1 MRLLLLAL
9 LATAPA
15 LQAQT
20 LPLRQSRLDATARDA
35 SLRVP
40 LDSTV
45 DARWLGIAPGAPRWD
60 LEGKWV
66 YFSYDTVV
74 RPAEPVAPE
83 SPWFRV
89 SRDGK
94 RIEAVD
100 REAATRIPIG
110 VQWTRDGSRAIW
122 TARNELR
129 IWERGKGE
137 RVLRAGMAGVGARWS
152 NDESELRFLRDG
164 DLFSLNPATGVER
177 QLTRTSVKTEP
188 PKDAKNAAE
197 LKRQQVELFD
207 FVKRRKEQEDSSKAR
222 QRRDR
227 IPLPAIVI
235 KPKRDD
241 TIGGLELT
249 PDGKYVSYL
258 VTPKIEEGQTIF
270 GDYVNDS
277 GIVIQ
282 RTSRAKVGA
291 PLAQSRAAIIAVDPI
306 AEPDS
311 VKVTFVDTAGFGKP
325 VRATTLSWNRQGT
338 RLIAEFA
345 SLDYKDRWVVLVD
358 PATGKQLKT
367 LDHQHD
373 DAWLL
378 EPRGLTWMPDGERL
392 AIRTE
397 ETGWDHLV
405 LVAMDGTRRALTAGE
420 WEVRSASLSR
430 DGKWWT
436 LSTSEAHPSELHLYR
451 MPAEGGPRTRLDQLG
466 EGEVTAVWSPAE
478 DAMVLRWST
487 PKELTDLYLM
497 PTLTAAPV
505 RLTRSGTDMF
515 YKLAWPTSDF
525 VTFNDDQGK
534 PVWAR
539 VYRPATQHANRPAV
553 LEIHGAGYAQGVHKA
568 FSGSSAHGGSLYAKH
583 LTDLGVTYMVLD
595 YRASA
600 GYGRDVRTAVYRSMG
615 DRDVASAVAAV
626 PFLRT
631 QYNVNPDRIGLY
643 GCSYGGFF
651 TLMALFK
658 HPGTFKGGVAQ
669 CSVTDWAHYNHWY
682 TARILNGAPASDSA
696 AYRASSPIYHAEGL
710 KDRLIIQHGLV
721 DGNVQYQD
729 AARLVQ
735 RLMELGKDF
744 DFVTYPIEAHGWST
758 SWSKRDSQ
766 RRMQKL
772 WEEVLL
778 NR

>member
-1 MRLLLLAL
+1 MRLPLVALLLV
-9 LATAPA
+9 APA

-20 LPLRQSRLDATARDA
+20 LPLRQSKLDASARDA

-60 LEGKWV
+60 LEGRWI

-74 RPAEPVAPE
+74 KPAEPVAPDA
-83 SPWFRV
+83 PWFRV

-94 RIEAVD
+94 KIEGVS
-100 REAATRIPIG
+100 REIATRIPIG
-110 VQWTRDGSRAIW
+110 VQWTRDGSRGVW
-122 TARNELR
+122 SARNELR

-137 RVLRAGMAGVGARWS
+137 RLLRASLEGGGFGWS
-152 NDESELRFLRDG
+152 EDESELRFQRNG
-164 DLFSLNPATGVER
+164 DLFALNPSTGVER
-177 QLTRTSVKTEP
+177 QLTRTSVKFEA
-188 PKDAKNAAE
+188 PKDNKNAAE
-197 LKRQQVELFD
+197 LKKEQVEIFD
-207 FVKRRKEQEDSSKAR
+207 FVKRRKEQQDSAKAR
-222 QRRDR
+222 ARRDR
-227 IPLPAIVI
+227 VPMPAVVL
-235 KPKRDD
+235 KPKKDD
-241 TIGGLELT
+241 TIGDLAIT
-249 PDGKYVSYL
+249 PDGKFVSYIA
-258 VTPKIEEGQTIF
+258 TPKVEEGSTVF

-277 GIVIQ
+277 GIVIS

-291 PLAQSRAAIIAVDPI
+291 PLAQSRAAIIPVDPM

-311 VKVTFVDTAGFGKP
+311 VAITFVDTAGFGKP
-325 VRATTLSWNRQGT
+325 VRATDLQWNRQGT

-378 EPRGLTWMPDGERL
+378 EPRGLTWMPDGERI

-405 LVAMDGTRRALTAGE
+405 LVTMDGTRRALTSGQ
-420 WEVRSASLSR
+420 WEVRSAALSR

-451 MPAEGGPRTRLDQLG
+451 MPAEGGPRTRIDNLG
-466 EGEVTAVWSPAE
+466 EGEVTAVWAPGE
-478 DAMVLRWST
+478 DGAVLRWST
-487 PKELTDLYLM
+487 PKELADLYLM
-497 PTLTAAPV
+497 PSLAAAPIRV
-505 RLTRSGTDMF
+505 TKSGTDMF
-515 YKLAWPTSDF
+515 WKLAWPTSDF

-553 LEIHGAGYAQGVHKA
+553 MEIHGAGYAQGVHKA

-600 GYGRDVRTAVYRSMG
+600 GYGRDTRTAVYRSMG

-626 PFLRT
+626 PFLKA
-631 QYNVNPDRIGLY
+631 QYNVNPDRVGLY

-658 HPGTFKGGVAQ
+658 HPGVFKGGVAQ

-682 TARILNGAPASDSA
+682 TARILNGAPATDSA
-696 AYRASSPIYHAEGL
+696 AYRASSPIYFAAGL

-721 DGNVQYQD
+721 DNNVMYQD
-729 AARLVQ
+729 AARLTQ

-744 DFVTYPIEAHGWST
+744 DFVTYPIEAHGWQN

>member
-1 MRLLLLAL
+1 
-9 LATAPA
+9 
-15 LQAQT
+15 
-20 LPLRQSRLDATARDA
+20 
-35 SLRVP
+35 
-40 LDSTV
+40 
-45 DARWLGIAPGAPRWD
+45 
-60 LEGKWV
+60 
-66 YFSYDTVV
+66 
-74 RPAEPVAPE
+74 
-83 SPWFRV
+83 
-89 SRDGK
+89 
-94 RIEAVD
+94 
-100 REAATRIPIG
+100 
-110 VQWTRDGSRAIW
+110 
-122 TARNELR
+122 
-129 IWERGKGE
+129 
-137 RVLRAGMAGVGARWS
+137 
-152 NDESELRFLRDG
+152 
-164 DLFSLNPATGVER
+164 
-177 QLTRTSVKTEP
+177 
-188 PKDAKNAAE
+188 
-197 LKRQQVELFD
+197 
-207 FVKRRKEQEDSSKAR
+207 
-222 QRRDR
+222 
-227 IPLPAIVI
+227 
-235 KPKRDD
+235 
-241 TIGGLELT
+241 
-249 PDGKYVSYL
+249 
-258 VTPKIEEGQTIF
+258 
-270 GDYVNDS
+270 
-277 GIVIQ
+277 
-282 RTSRAKVGA
+282 
-291 PLAQSRAAIIAVDPI
+291 
-306 AEPDS
+306 
-311 VKVTFVDTAGFGKP
+311 
-325 VRATTLSWNRQGT
+325 
-338 RLIAEFA
+338 
-345 SLDYKDRWVVLVD
+345 
-358 PATGKQLKT
+358 
-367 LDHQHD
+367 
-373 DAWLL
+373 
-378 EPRGLTWMPDGERL
+378 
-392 AIRTE
+392 
-397 ETGWDHLV
+397 
-405 LVAMDGTRRALTAGE
+405 
-420 WEVRSASLSR
+420 
-430 DGKWWT
+430 
-436 LSTSEAHPSELHLYR
+436 
-451 MPAEGGPRTRLDQLG
+451 
-466 EGEVTAVWSPAE
+466 
-478 DAMVLRWST
+478 MVLRWST
-487 PKELTDLYLM
+487 PRELTDLYLM
-497 PTLTAAPV
+497 PTLSAAPV

-553 LEIHGAGYAQGVHKA
+553 MEIHGAGYAQGVHKA

>member
-1 MRLLLLAL
+1 MRLAAVALLLAAHPL
-9 LATAPA
+9 TA
-15 LQAQT
+15 QS
-20 LPLRQSRLDATARDA
+20 LPLRQSRLDASARDV

-66 YFSYDTVV
+66 YFSYDTLVK
-74 RPAEPVAPE
+74 PAEPVAPE
-83 SPWFRV
+83 PAWFRV

-94 RIEAVD
+94 KLEAVD
-100 REAATRIPIG
+100 RELATRIPIG
-110 VQWTRDGSRAIW
+110 VSWTRDGSRGFW

-129 IWERGKGE
+129 LWERGKGE
-137 RVLRAGMAGVGARWS
+137 RVLRAGMSGVGARWS
-152 NDESELRFLRDG
+152 ADETELRFVRDG
-164 DLFSLNPATGVER
+164 DLYSLNPSTGVER

-241 TIGGLELT
+241 TIGQLELT
-249 PDGKYVSYL
+249 PDGKYVSYV
-258 VTPKIEEGQTIF
+258 VTPKIDEGQTIF

-291 PLAQSRAAIIAVDPI
+291 PLAQSTAVVLAVNPM

-311 VKVTFVDTAGFGKP
+311 VKLVYVDTTGFGKP
-325 VRATTLSWNRQGT
+325 ARATALSWNRQGT
-338 RLIAEFA
+338 RLVAEFA
-345 SLDYKDRWVVLVD
+345 SLDYKDRWIVLVD

-378 EPRGLTWMPDGERL
+378 ESRGMTWMPDGERI
-392 AIRTE
+392 AVRTE

-405 LVAMDGTRRALTAGE
+405 LINMDGTRRPLTSGA
-420 WEVRSASLSR
+420 WEVRGATLSR

-451 MPAEGGPRTRLDQLG
+451 MPAEGGARTRIDNLG
-466 EGEVTAVWSPAE
+466 EGEVSAVWSPTE
-478 DAMVLRWST
+478 DAAVLRWST
-487 PKELTDLYLM
+487 PTELTDLYLM
-497 PTLTAAPV
+497 PNVTATPT
-505 RLTRSGTDMF
+505 RLTKSGTDMF

-539 VYRPATQHANRPAV
+539 VYRPTTQHANRPAV
-553 LEIHGAGYAQGVHKA
+553 MEIHGAGYAQGVHKV

-600 GYGRDVRTAVYRSMG
+600 GYGRDTRTAVYRSMG

-658 HPGTFKGGVAQ
+658 HPGVFKGGVAQ

-696 AYRASSPIYHAEGL
+696 AYKASSPIYHAAGL
-710 KDRLIIQHGLV
+710 KDRLILQHGLV

-729 AARLVQ
+729 AARLAQ
-735 RLMELGKDF
+735 RLIELGKDF

>member
-1 MRLLLLAL
+1 MRLLLLAF

-45 DARWLGIAPGAPRWD
+45 DARWLGTAPGAPRWD

-152 NDESELRFLRDG
+152 NDETELRFLRDG

-241 TIGGLELT
+241 TIGGVELT

-378 EPRGLTWMPDGERL
+378 EPRGLTWMPDGERI

-405 LVAMDGTRRALTAGE
+405 LVSMDGTRRALTSGA
-420 WEVRSASLSR
+420 WEVRAAALSR

-451 MPAEGGPRTRLDQLG
+451 MPAEGGPRMRLDQLG

-487 PKELTDLYLM
+487 PRELTDLYLM
-497 PTLTAAPV
+497 PTLSAAPV

-553 LEIHGAGYAQGVHKA
+553 MEIHGAGYAQGVHKA